1 MSRATALSTDA
12 PCPFMVHAE
21 QEMTARPTEAEIVTR
36 ARAMVPLLRERAAA
50 TEQLRRLPDDTNR
63 AFADA
68 GFYKIMQPRR
78 YGGYELEFGTQTE
91 IGVELGRACGSS
103 SWVAT
108 VICGHAAL
116 LGMFPKAAQ
125 DDVWGPDPD
134 AAIASS
140 FFAVAPKAERVA
152 GGWRLS
158 GRWKL
163 SSGVDHCSWAILLVP
178 LKLGAGES
186 DAFYVL
192 VPLGECRVEDVWHAV
207 GLAGTGSNDIVA
219 QDVFVPDHRLLDVEI
234 TKGGPTPGS
243 AVNDHYL
250 FRMPALAPFTYN
262 LIGCVLG
269 VTRGITE
276 TIVDGLAAQKSR
288 RGAPV
293 SANQSIQL
301 RVAESLSEI
310 EAASG
315 LVFRTRDE
323 MVALAKS
330 GAPYPLVERARW
342 RRDAAWAT
350 LACGRA
356 VERLFPILGAQGL
369 NADHPVQRLWRD
381 LRAMSHHFGLT
392 WDIQGSVYGAVL
404 FGYPSPDPR
413 L

>member
-1 MSRATALSTDA
+1 
-12 PCPFMVHAE
+12 
-21 QEMTARPTEAEIVTR
+21 MTARPTEAEIVAR
-36 ARAMVPLLRERAAA
+36 ARAMVPMLRERAAEIE
-50 TEQLRRLPDDTNR
+50 TLRRLPDDINR
-63 AFADA
+63 AFGDA

-91 IGVELGRACGSS
+91 VGVELGRACGSS

-108 VICGHAAL
+108 VISGHAAL
-116 LGMFPKAAQ
+116 LGMFPKEAQ
-125 DDVWGPDPD
+125 DDVWAGDPD

-140 FFAVAPKAERVA
+140 FYGVAPKAERVT

-163 SSGVDHCSWAILLVP
+163 SSGVDHCGWAIVLVP
-178 LKLGAGES
+178 LKLGAGDS
-186 DAFYVL
+186 AAYYVL
-192 VPLGECRVEDVWHAV
+192 LRLDECRVEDVWHAV

-219 QDVFVPDHRLLDVEI
+219 EGVFVPEHRLLDVDG

-269 VTRGITE
+269 VTRGIAE
-276 TIVDGLAAQKSR
+276 TIVDGLAAQTSR
-288 RGAPV
+288 RGAAV
-293 SANQSIQL
+293 SSHQSIQL
-301 RVAESLSEI
+301 RVTESLSEI
-310 EAASG
+310 EAASA

-330 GAPYPLVERARW
+330 GAPYELLERARW
-342 RRDAAWAT
+342 RRDAAWAA
-350 LACGRA
+350 LACVRA
-356 VERLFPILGAQGL
+356 AERLFPILGAQGL
-369 NADHPVQRLWRD
+369 STDHPVQRLWRD
-381 LRAMSHHFGLT
+381 LRAMSHHFGLS
-392 WDIQGSVYGAVL
+392 WDIQGSVYGAIL